1 MVDNIA
7 RRVVG
12 KKKGCLNVSKESP
25 QEARPIWIL
34 CTALK
39 WKVRTPDQV
48 YEDVSTIG
56 SCCAARLIVAA
67 LYDHNVTGRE
77 LS

>member
-1 MVDNIA
+1 MCQRNPP
-7 RRVVG
+7 RKQG
-12 KKKGCLNVSKESP
+12 PFGYS
-25 QEARPIWIL
+25 
-34 CTALK
+34 ALK
-39 WKVRTPDQV
+39 WKVRIPDQV
-48 YEDVSTIG
+48 YEDVSTIR